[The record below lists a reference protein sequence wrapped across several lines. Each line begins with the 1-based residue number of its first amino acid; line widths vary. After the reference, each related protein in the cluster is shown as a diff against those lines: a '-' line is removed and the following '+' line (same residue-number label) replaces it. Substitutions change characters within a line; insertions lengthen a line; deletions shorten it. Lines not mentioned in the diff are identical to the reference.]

1 MCYEIDFD
9 LILSIHLPCAKQET
23 DKAKYSAGLSLHR
36 IYLICKTNIHF
47 KNLRIMKKLFI
58 LAAVALMSLGVNA
71 QENVKFDVHA
81 GINMSSISVNDNG
94 MELWDMED
102 GDTKMNVGF
111 NVGVG
116 VTFPV
121 NDMFSLKSGLDFTM
135 KGGKIEESYAED
147 DMSYEDTYTAKAYYL
162 QIPVLASFG
171 FNASDNLRIEA
182 NVGPYLAFGV
192 GGKVTNDYYG
202 TYQGEHDSFSED
214 FDLFG
219 DKGWYVGEDEEP
231 GDAGMK
237 RLDVGLK
244 FGADVI
250 FSERYKVGLSYD
262 LGLTN
267 IMDKKIWSDEGVEG
281 SLKTRNLSISV
292 GYIF

>member
-1 MCYEIDFD
+1 
-9 LILSIHLPCAKQET
+9 
-23 DKAKYSAGLSLHR
+23 
-36 IYLICKTNIHF
+36 
-47 KNLRIMKKLFI
+47 MKKLFI